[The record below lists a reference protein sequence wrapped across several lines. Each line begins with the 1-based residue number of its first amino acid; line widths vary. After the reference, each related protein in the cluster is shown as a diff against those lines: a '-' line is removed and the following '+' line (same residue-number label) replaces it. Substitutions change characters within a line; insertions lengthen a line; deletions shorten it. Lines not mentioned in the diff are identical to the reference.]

1 MRAILAPK
9 LGGLF
14 AEKDADERGDDW
26 ADTLA
31 ELMLE
36 LDSMA
41 SEKSAALISKL
52 PGQFEAV
59 SKFNDG
65 QFRMIVKAKTGIKAA
80 KATGLSGPIAI
91 QKLLGIDV
99 YRAEP
104 YLEPLRK
111 AWVAQNTD
119 LVKSI
124 PVKLH
129 SELRGI
135 IDRGVANGFSVKQLQ
150 EQIVARFGVTESRA
164 KLIAQ
169 DQILKANASLTQERL
184 KSVGV
189 ESYIWR
195 TVGDSRV
202 RPAHAERE
210 GREFKWNDPPD
221 GGIRVTRCG
230 VAVKQ
235 KPFGMI
241 DQFSRMGKKV
251 RKMLFGIVKLLCVHC
266 WYGSTTI

>member
-1 MRAILAPK
+1 MAKKNLFNEPTSQEREYLRLLTSYARSLASDVRSTLIPK
-9 LGGLF
+9 IGELLT
-14 AEKDADERGDDW
+14 EKAADERGDDW

-31 ELMLE
+31 ELLLE
-36 LDSMA
+36 LEAMA
-41 SEKSAALISKL
+41 NGHSAVLIEKL
-52 PGQFEAV
+52 PGQFNAV

-80 KATGLSGPIAI
+80 EATGVSGPLAI
-91 QKLLGIDV
+91 QQSLGIDV

-111 AWVAQNTD
+111 AWVLQNTD

-124 PVKLH
+124 PTKLH
-129 SELRGI
+129 GELRGI

-150 EQIVARFGVTESRA
+150 DEIAGRFGVTESRA

-189 ESYIWR
+189 DSYIWR

-202 RPAHAERE
+202 RPTHAERE
-210 GREFKWNDPPD
+210 GQVFRWDNPPSD
-221 GGIRVTRCG
+221 GHPGNAVRCRCR
-230 VAVKQ
+230 AEA
-235 KPFGMI
+235 I
-241 DQFSRMGKKV
+241 
-251 RKMLFGIVKLLCVHC
+251 
-266 WYGSTTI
+266 WEE